1 MATMFGLPE
10 IMEVPGSVCD
20 LSTLTGS
27 RHEILDDDS
36 CIHLEYDSA
45 LTELYGRTRE
55 RLLLLKS
62 YQRVLQTKRTET
74 VVVHGESGVG
84 KSSLVNSLR
93 STVVETQGYF
103 CSGKFSQNS
112 ALQEPYSAIMA
123 CFSDLCDLV
132 IQSDDF
138 DYQRRSAI
146 QETLGMDGYLL
157 RKAISNL
164 SPLLP
169 EARTEGIDVGLDESF
184 IKFTMACKSFLRAV
198 CSSDHPIVLFI
209 DDVQWMDEGSRQLI
223 ASLLRNPD
231 PINVMIVFAYR
242 DEDASLVDDTFC
254 QESGVAIVDVPLS
267 NLDLTAVHQMVS
279 SFLGMTSP
287 RIQDLSN
294 LISTRTDGNP
304 FFVRQFVEVIKS
316 ESLLNFN
323 DDSDNWSYDSERIQ
337 REVTTES
344 EDLATDLLSYKTKRL
359 SQETQEVLKIAALL
373 GFCFLKQVLLDVVFA
388 ARTQSRQD
396 NSKEGSLSLSGVSPA
411 MVVVCLQKA
420 VEGGFLAKTK
430 EGYKFTHDK
439 LQSMFQSMIDD
450 DQQEELHLLI
460 GEMFLSK
467 NGDQSTAYN
476 AVVHLDNA
484 KGLLQDDAQRVKW
497 AHAYLEASKDCR
509 EQSAFIVAARLLRT
523 GIEVLDP
530 MDTKWSDEHFEL
542 TFELTES
549 FARME
554 MVVGNPTAC
563 IEATREALLHAKSVE
578 ASLNSMLID
587 VEVRI
592 ANHDF
597 SSIAIAKK
605 ALGMLGIDIPA
616 IPAKIKLRHVLF
628 KFLNVKKAMSKMTDD
643 SILSLPMIQDRTM
656 ATAVKLLSRVYLA
669 SQRATDQTLRA
680 YAAILAMELTL
691 QWGLS
696 PLSAN
701 ALAMFAMIELRLGH
715 RNRAYRLGKLALKM
729 LNRVESDEQCAVVGV
744 VSVVIAH
751 WKEPLCDLRD
761 QLLTAV
767 NTGIESLDIVMGS
780 YALLHHIRMSI
791 ALGVNL
797 DTLEKIMRVQCDR
810 LADLGQDGML
820 KLVQPPMQFAANLRS
835 ESTRWES
842 LAVLSGDFMQEDDYM
857 RDAAEADIQLKCA
870 LSLKGV
876 LACTF
881 GFYSQVVSIYE
892 ELNEVAHGLRSG
904 YGIIDWTWR
913 ASFAHFELY
922 RSFGKRRDLT
932 KARRLKKALEK
943 IDAQGCPNT
952 GAFVALLVAQELSV
966 CKPHNATALTHAY
979 RHAIKVSRRKKLVHI
994 EALANEQAGF
1004 ASSRLKFYKE
1014 SEAYIEKAKGLY
1026 RDEWGSI
1033 AKCEWLRSQSECMW
1047 GKAGKSVEAQPKP
1060 TLFIQF

>member
-1 MATMFGLPE
+1 MFGRHPE
-10 IMEVPGSVCD
+10 ILEVSGSVCD

-55 RLLLLKS
+55 KLLLLKS
-62 YQRVLQTKRTET
+62 YQRVLQTKRSET

-123 CFSDLCDLV
+123 CLSDLCDLV

-138 DYQRRSAI
+138 DDQRKSEV

-169 EARTEGIDVGLDESF
+169 TVRTEGIDVGLDESF
-184 IKFTMACKSFLRAV
+184 TKFTMACKSFLRAV
-198 CSSDHPIVLFI
+198 SSPNHPIVLFI

-231 PINVMIVFAYR
+231 PINVMMVFAYR
-242 DEDASLVDDTFC
+242 DEDKSLIDDVFC

-287 RIQDLSN
+287 RVQDLSN
-294 LISTRTDGNP
+294 LILTRTDGNP

-323 DDSDNWSYDSERIQ
+323 DNSDNWSYDSERIQ

-373 GFCFLKQVLLDVVFA
+373 GFCFPKQVLLDVFFA
-388 ARTQSRQD
+388 ARTQNRQD
-396 NSKEGSLSLSGVSPA
+396 KSKEGFLSLSGVSPA

-430 EGYKFTHDK
+430 EGFKFTHDK
-439 LQSMFQSMIDD
+439 LQSMFQSMIVD
-450 DQQEELHLLI
+450 DQKAELHLLI

-509 EQSAFIVAARLLRT
+509 EQSAFIVATRLLRT

-530 MDTKWSDEHFEL
+530 MDTKWSEEHFEL

-549 FARME
+549 LARME
-554 MVVGNPTAC
+554 MVVGNSTAC
-563 IEATREALLHAKSVE
+563 MEATREALLHAKSVE

-616 IPAKIKLRHVLF
+616 KLKLRHVLF
-628 KFLNVKKAMSKMTDD
+628 KFLTVKRAMSKMTDA

-656 ATAVKLLSRVYLA
+656 AIAVKLLSRVYLA
-669 SQRATDQTLRA
+669 SQRATDQTLCA

-701 ALAMFAMIELRLGH
+701 ALAMFAMFELRLGH
-715 RNRAYRLGKLALKM
+715 RDRAYRLGKLALKM
-729 LNRVESDEQCAVVGV
+729 LDRVESDEQCAVVGV

-780 YALLHHIRMSI
+780 YALSHHIRMSI

-797 DTLEKIMRVQCDR
+797 DALEKSMRAQCDR

-820 KLVQPPMQFAANLRS
+820 KLVQPPMQFVANLRS

-857 RDAAEADIQLKCA
+857 RDAAAADIQIKCA

-892 ELNEVAHGLRSG
+892 EINEVAYGLRNG
-904 YGIIDWTWR
+904 YGIIDRTWR
-913 ASFAHFELY
+913 ASFAHFEQY
-922 RSFGKRRDLT
+922 RSFGKRRDLA

-979 RHAIKVSRRKKLVHI
+979 RHAIKVSRCKKLVHI

-1004 ASSRLKFYKE
+1004 AFSRLKFYKE
-1014 SEAYIEKAKGLY
+1014 SEAYIERAKSLY

-1033 AKCEWLRSQSECMW
+1033 AKCEWLRSQSESMW
-1047 GKAGKSVEAQPKP
+1047 GKAGKMAEAPMKP
-1060 TLFIQF
+1060 TQFIQF